1 MRNPKETHELIRQN
15 EQIVKKPQK
24 HDANLQK
31 NSTIYFQIG
40 LILCL
45 FMVYGLFEMKF
56 ETELPKET
64 VMAFDSEPEEIR
76 IENFKIYV
84 EPIKE
89 VQPEPKKSTKVIDK
103 ITQIEDDDPV
113 KEVLNI
119 KTPDENITPSPV
131 EIKDIIV
138 GKAPIDETPVDFVS
152 VEEVPIYP
160 GCENKKTNKDKR
172 KCMSEKITK
181 LVQKKF
187 DTNLG
192 DELGLSGKQVIRT
205 QFKIDKTGHVTD
217 IKTRGTHPDLEKE
230 AQRVINTLPEMTPG
244 KQRDKNVGVIY
255 TLPIVFSVQ

>member
-31 NSTIYFQIG
+31 NSTFYFQIG

-64 VMAFDSEPEEIR
+64 VMTFDSEPEEIR

-89 VQPEPKKSTKVIDK
+89 VQPESKKSTKVIDK
-103 ITQIEDDDPV
+103 IIQIEDDNPV
-113 KEVLNI
+113 KEVLKI
-119 KTPDENITPSPV
+119 KTPEENIPSSPV

-138 GKAPIDETPVDFVS
+138 GKAPIDETPVDFIS